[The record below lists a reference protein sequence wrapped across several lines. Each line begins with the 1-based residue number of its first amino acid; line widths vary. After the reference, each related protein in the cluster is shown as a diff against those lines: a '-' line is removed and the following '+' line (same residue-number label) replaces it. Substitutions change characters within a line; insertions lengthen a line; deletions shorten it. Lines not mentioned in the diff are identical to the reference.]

1 MKLKLLIAAVLAV
14 LLTGFLWQGS
24 KDSRTVV
31 SDSGSV
37 STATHTDVTEPQWAG
52 TESCLECHDN
62 QHRSWLQSV
71 HSRAMSAAM
80 SGPEPADGDYLHV
93 ASGRRYQS
101 RQKNGELWH
110 AEALVDTVTQTAP
123 PTVDVQLKYLVG
135 SGRHSRTYLA
145 ELDGFL
151 TESPLT
157 WYSSTGSWSMSPGYD
172 HAEHLGFE
180 RPVDTGCLICHCG
193 RIESVDGAFHRLRI
207 AETSIG
213 CERCHGPGAE
223 HVAVQRVGRR
233 SGTAISDAEDSIV
246 NPAKLSRDLQDAICA
261 QCHLRGDA
269 TVTIRNRQAADF
281 VPGEPLTNVRID
293 WFLSAADGRMKVTGH
308 SDQMVASRCWQAS
321 ESLTC
326 VTCHDGH
333 PATTDAATGTAAVVV
348 KDYRSRCLQCHAE
361 GACGEAAA
369 DRRATVPQDNCIA
382 CHMPQVATD
391 IPHIAFTHHR
401 IGLHGEQQKATY
413 NAQTADLLPFGDV
426 SAVTSVELQR
436 SHALACAEF
445 SSRAPS
451 AELSAEF
458 RRRAVR
464 ELASLVRTTTA
475 DGEVHAALARLLWED
490 GEVQTAEQQAVA
502 ALRDPYLSPGG
513 RVNSLFVQGDSLLQR
528 RRFAEAVSPLQQL
541 TTLRRSSEDWLIR
554 GLAEFQAGE
563 QSIGLRSVEHAAAI
577 QPFRRDIP
585 ETLRKLR
592 AAAKQ

>member
-1 MKLKLLIAAVLAV
+1 MKFKLLIAAVLAA
-14 LLTGFLWQGS
+14 LLTGLLWQGS
-24 KDSRTVV
+24 KDRRTVV
-31 SDSGSV
+31 SDSDSA
-37 STATHTDVTEPQWAG
+37 STAIHTDVAAPQWAG

-71 HSRAMSAAM
+71 HSKAMSVAM
-80 SGPEPADGDYLHV
+80 SGPEPADGDHLHA

-110 AEALVDTVTQTAP
+110 SETLVDTQAAP
-123 PTVDVQLKYLVG
+123 PTIDVQLKYLVG

-193 RIESVDGAFHRLRI
+193 SIESVDGAFHRLRI
-207 AETSIG
+207 GETAIG

-223 HVAVQRVGRR
+223 HVAVQRAGRR
-233 SGTAISDAEDSIV
+233 SGKAISDAEDSIV

-269 TVTIRNRQAADF
+269 TVTLRDRQAADF

-293 WFLSAADGRMKVTGH
+293 WFLSAADGQMKVTGH
-308 SDQMVASRCWQAS
+308 SDQMAASRCWQAS

-333 PATTDAATGTAAVVV
+333 PATTAAATGAAAVVV
-348 KDYRSRCLQCHAE
+348 TDYRSRCLQCHAE
-361 GACGEAAA
+361 GACGETVA
-369 DRRATVPQDNCIA
+369 DRQATVPQDNCIA

-401 IGLHGEQQKATY
+401 IGLHREQLKATY
-413 NAQTADLLPFGDV
+413 DVQTADLMPFGDV
-426 SAVTSVELQR
+426 SAVTSLELQR

-464 ELASLVRTTTA
+464 ELASLVRTAAA

-490 GEVQTAEQQAVA
+490 GDLRTAEQQAVA
-502 ALRDPYLSPGG
+502 ALRDPHLSSGG
-513 RVNSLFVQGDSLLQR
+513 RVNSLFVQGDSLLQQ
-528 RRFAEAVSPLQQL
+528 RRFGEAVFPLQQL
-541 TTLRRSSEDWLIR
+541 TKLRRSSEDWLIR
-554 GLAEFQAGE
+554 GLAEFQAGD
-563 QSIGLRSVEHAAAI
+563 QSIGLKSVEHAAAI

-592 AAAKQ
+592 AAAASDQ